1 MKKAFVILTVLL
13 LTGCASSTLY
23 SLKADQ
29 RRCEAKSDKFVEI
42 FECTKQQMQAQTNNN
57 PDEMSESA
65 RLYLLKGEQL
75 NEQVAENKISDLDA
89 KFEWQKLYVEL
100 YNRNREINQAGFRG
114 PRAAGWGWAGYGC
127 WGSRFGCW

>member
-1 MKKAFVILTVLL
+1 MKNAFVLLAVLFL
-13 LTGCASSTLY
+13 SGCASSSLY

-29 RRCEAKSDKFVEI
+29 TRCEATSDKFVEV
-42 FECTKQQMQAQTNNN
+42 FECTKQQVQAQSNNN
-57 PDEMSESA
+57 QNEMTESA

-75 NEQVAENKISDLDA
+75 NQQVADNKISDLDA

-100 YNRNREINQAGFRG
+100 YNRNREISQASFRG
-114 PRAAGWGWAGYGC
+114 PRGAGWGWAGYGC